1 MNKVGINE
9 LYEMILKEIDETTE
23 DDENLPITEEEARK
37 LIAFLGN
44 LIAFNKSV
52 NTGKTVTQ
60 AYIDSGL
67 DSDDTPKTVKKLL
80 DSGSLLQKIPDDTTS
95 KVDGKNLKDIKDS
108 LKDQIRTY
116 RQALASKDTP
126 ITDEEKKEIVR
137 LTKLMNAFSRK
148 AENPGSDL
156 SNSQIFS
163 SIGTSEEQ
171 LNAAIKKFEDPNS
184 ALFKLDDGDTIKN
197 SFLQAKTD
205 YERERKAGRSD
216 AETMKDVIS
225 SYKEAMQKELE
236 KYEENSPEYTEV
248 KQRWENVLKA
258 FKGKWGETKD
268 AKQSIEAMQKVDP
281 NVGKSD
287 DANAKQSKAPLNTVE
302 DEINELQN
310 LFDDI
315 LKFLTEDNYTLSSD
329 SAGTTPDGDP
339 LAPTTDVAPSD
350 ASGEG
355 SEEDSGGLMGEGLLA
370 SLFGIETEKEDEL
383 LSKLKEGI
391 PQFID
396 YFARLTKFKNPTKA
410 SAFADQIKQKYS
422 RILDSEGRLK
432 FNQIKPSAY
441 TEVLKQ
447 ALEKNKEALTDAAE
461 ANPLDA
467 DSEQAVFDSTFVH
480 MVLHVKRE
488 IEDFLNPTEAV
499 EESTLRTENKKSMEF
514 DADKYA
520 NNSFDKGP
528 AYFMKTLALLQIK
541 GHYSGD
547 GDVPD
552 EEKQEMKQKVDEMVK
567 KYFDLPVLNIGD
579 PDPSKN
585 EEINAARFLEI
596 FPTSYG
602 DDNPQTY
609 ESENNRPGGLVKSAL
624 EWDTSFLSAT
634 GITSFIKKH
643 LLNADGESEP
653 HVEIEMDDL
662 LDKLARAMKFGTV
675 NEEKKTMADFFKSFK
690 TGKKDYLQ
698 KVLTKN
704 KFSDE
709 EVEKLAWYFSKKE
722 NFLQFLDEY
731 FPDEKRTMRRNSG
744 FFKRAFQG
752 AEDFFRRKKK
762 TKPEFMKDN
771 LEEALKPIIKSTIK
785 EILEK

>member
-23 DDENLPITEEEARK
+23 DDEDLPITEEEARK

-44 LIAFNKSV
+44 LIAFNTSV
-52 NTGKTVTQ
+52 NDGETLKQ
-60 AYIDSGL
+60 AYINSGL
-67 DSDDTPKTVKKLL
+67 DSDETPKTVKNLL
-80 DSGSLLQKIPDDTTS
+80 ASDSLLQKIPDDTTS
-95 KVDGKNLKDIKDS
+95 KVDGKNLKDIKNS
-108 LKDQIRTY
+108 LKNQIRTY

-126 ITDEEKKEIVR
+126 ITDEEKKEIER
-137 LTKLMNAFSRK
+137 LTKFMNAFSEK
-148 AENPGSDL
+148 AELERSTATDEDPQRP
-156 SNSQIFS
+156 NSEIFS
-163 SIGTSEEQ
+163 ELNVSEDK
-171 LNAAIKKFEDPNS
+171 LNAAIEKFADPNS
-184 ALFKLDDGDTIKN
+184 ALFKLDDGDPIKKA
-197 SFLQAKTD
+197 FLKAKTL
-205 YERERKAGRSD
+205 YEKERKANRSD

-225 SYKEAMQKELE
+225 NYKKAMQKELK
-236 KYEENSPEYTEV
+236 KYEKGSPEYTKV

-258 FKGKWGETKD
+258 FKEKWGETKD

-287 DANAKQSKAPLNTVE
+287 DANVEQSKAPLNTVE

-315 LKFLTEDNYTLSSD
+315 VKFLTEDNYTLSQD
-329 SAGTTPDGDP
+329 SEGAVPAPADP
-339 LAPTTDVAPSD
+339 MSPPEDATPSD

-355 SEEDSGGLMGEGLLA
+355 SLGDSADPALSEGFLA
-370 SLFGIETEKEDEL
+370 SIFGIETEEEDEL
-383 LSKLKEGI
+383 LKKLKEGI

-396 YFARLTKFKNPTKA
+396 YFARLTKFKNPAKA
-410 SAFADQIKQKYS
+410 SGFADQIKQKYS

-447 ALEKNKEALTDAAE
+447 ALEKNKDALQDAA
-461 ANPLDA
+461 AVNTLDPA
-467 DSEQAVFDSTFVH
+467 SEKAEFDSTFAH
-480 MVLHVKRE
+480 MFAYIDSSELIAGE
-488 IEDFLNPTEAV
+488 GPSIDY
-499 EESTLRTENKKSMEF
+499 LRRENKKSMEF

-520 NNSFDKGP
+520 KNSFDKGP
-528 AYFMKTLALLQIK
+528 AYFMKTLALLKIR
-541 GHYSGD
+541 D
-547 GDVPD
+547 LDLED

-579 PDPSKN
+579 PDPSGDG
-585 EEINAARFLEI
+585 EITPARYDEL
-596 FPTSYG
+596 FPTDFG
-602 DDNPQTY
+602 DEPQKL
-609 ESENNRPGGLVKSAL
+609 ESETNRPGGLVKSAL
-624 EWDTSFLSAT
+624 EWDTSILSASA
-634 GITSFIKKH
+634 ITSYIRRK
-643 LLNADGESEP
+643 LYDMSLEEP
-653 HVEIEMDDL
+653 HVEIEMDDVL
-662 LDKLARAMKFGTV
+662 EKLARAMKFGTV

-722 NFLQFLDEY
+722 NFLQFLEKY
-731 FPDEKRTMRRNSG
+731 FPDEKRTMRRNSNI
-744 FFKRAFQG
+744 FFRAIQG
-752 AEDFFRRKKK
+752 VEDFFRRKKK